1 METIKQDEVQ
11 KPTKKKLKKS
21 EYLKGWIPLRYLRY
35 YVFAFAT
42 AFTLIIPWVTVNGNH
57 FFLLSFIDFKFHFFF
72 ITFDMQELYLLPFL
86 LMILFIGVFGITV
99 LGGRMFCGWFCPQ
112 TIFRAVFR
120 DFIETKVFKLR
131 KRIENKQVEPD
142 YSKPINQV
150 KRVAIWII
158 SIILASLAAAD
169 ALWFFIPPEQ
179 FFDYALN
186 ITDHP
191 IFMGAWVGISGFLF
205 YDIVFLKENFCV
217 YVCPYSR
224 IQSVLYDDDTIMAI
238 YDNTRGGQ
246 IYDDGHTKL
255 VDKQSQL
262 APADLCTTC
271 ERCVTVCPTHIDIRR
286 GLQLEC
292 INCLECVDAC
302 TEIMAKFNEPSLVN
316 WSSSREIEKK
326 EGKTRFF
333 RPKILGYGAVLIGIF
348 GILMVMGSNKELML
362 ININKQTRLYDIEA
376 VEGKALVKNAY
387 TVLIQNTQNVEH
399 EFFIEVINND
409 KIKIERPS
417 HPFSIEPGVKT
428 KKTLVLY
435 TTEKLADNERHDSIL
450 EVQLRAYA
458 VDDKEKIFAIRDM
471 RFTYPRAD
479 ILKTKMQKK

>member
-1 METIKQDEVQ
+1 MEN
-11 KPTKKKLKKS
+11 TKTKKLKKA

-35 YVFAFAT
+35 YVAFFAT
-42 AFTLIIPWVTVNGNH
+42 AFTLIIPWITVNGNH

-112 TIFRAVFR
+112 TIFRVVFR
-120 DFIETKVFKLR
+120 DFIETKIFKLR
-131 KRIENKQVEPD
+131 KRIKNKQVEPD
-142 YSKPINQV
+142 YSLPINQL
-150 KRVAIWII
+150 KRVGVLIL
-158 SIILASLAAAD
+158 SIGLAFLAAAD

-186 ITDHP
+186 ITDHT
-191 IFMGAWVGISGFLF
+191 IFMGAWVGITAFLV

-238 YDNTRGGQ
+238 YDNDRGGQ
-246 IYDDGHTKL
+246 IYNDNHDKL
-255 VDKQSQL
+255 VNKQGEL

-271 ERCVTVCPTHIDIRR
+271 ESCVTVCPTHIDIRQ

-316 WSSSREIEKK
+316 WSSVREIEKK

-333 RPKILGYGAVLIGIF
+333 RPKIIGYGVVLTGIF
-348 GILMVMGSNKELML
+348 IILMIMGSTKELML
-362 ININKQTRLYDIEA
+362 ININKQTRLYDIEK
-376 VEGKALVKNAY
+376 VDNKPMVKNAY
-387 TVLIQNTQNVEH
+387 TVLIQNTQNKDH
-399 EFFIEVINND
+399 EFFIDVVNND
-409 KIKIERPS
+409 KIKIMRPS
-417 HPFSIEPGVKT
+417 HPFVIKAGVKT

-435 TTEKLADNERHDSIL
+435 TTEKLVDSDRSDTIL
-450 EVQLRAYA
+450 EVQLKAYA
-458 VDDKEKIFAIRDM
+458 VDDKDKIFAIRDI
-471 RFTYPRAD
+471 RFTFPRAD
-479 ILKTKMQKK
+479 ILEKKMNR

>member
-1 METIKQDEVQ
+1 MEN
-11 KPTKKKLKKS
+11 TKTKKLKKA

-35 YVFAFAT
+35 YVAAFAT
-42 AFTLIIPWVTVNGNH
+42 AFTLIIPWITVKGNH
-57 FFLLSFIDFKFHFFF
+57 FFLLSFVDFKFHFFF

-112 TIFRAVFR
+112 TIFRVVFR
-120 DFIETKVFKLR
+120 DFIETKIFKLR
-131 KRIENKQVEPD
+131 KRIKNKQIEPD
-142 YSKPINQV
+142 YSLPINQV
-150 KRVAIWII
+150 KRVGVLVL
-158 SIILASLAAAD
+158 SIGLAFLAAAD

-186 ITDHP
+186 IRDHS
-191 IFMGAWVGISGFLF
+191 IFMTAWLGITAFLV

-238 YDNTRGGQ
+238 YDNSRGGQ
-246 IYDDGHTKL
+246 IYNEHHDKL
-255 VDKQSQL
+255 VNKQGEL

-271 ERCVTVCPTHIDIRR
+271 ESCVTVCPTHIDIRQ

-316 WSSSREIEKK
+316 WSSVREIEKK
-326 EGKTRFF
+326 EGKTRFL
-333 RPKILGYGAVLIGIF
+333 RPKILGYAAVLTGIF
-348 GILMVMGSNKELML
+348 VILMIMGSSKELML
-362 ININKQTRLYDIEA
+362 ININKQTRLYDIEK
-376 VEGKALVKNAY
+376 VKNKPMVKNAY
-387 TVLIQNTQNVEH
+387 TILIQNTQNVEH
-399 EFFIEVINND
+399 EFFIDVVNND
-409 KIKIERPS
+409 KIKIKRPS
-417 HPFSIEPGVKT
+417 HPFKIKPGVKT

-435 TTEKLADNERHDSIL
+435 TTEKLADNDRKDTIL
-450 EVQLRAYA
+450 EVQLKAYA
-458 VDDKEKIFAIRDM
+458 VDDKEKIFAIRDI

-479 ILKTKMQKK
+479 ILEKKMSRE